1 MAEYDRLMGVKGQLV
16 RWLRYEPRAEGDVLQ
31 LTIDQVAELEEQL
44 QYAVDTILRQR
55 AQLQEYRSE
64 VRRLNVQLYQRG

>member
-16 RWLRYEPRAEGDVLQ
+16 RWLRYEPRAEGDVLA
-31 LTIDQVAELEEQL
+31 LTIDQVIELEEQL

>member
-16 RWLRYEPRAEGDVLQ
+16 RWLRYEPRAEADVLK

-64 VRRLNVQLYQRG
+64 VRRLNVLVHQRG